1 MARSDDSRTRCT
13 LTKIST
19 KQPSARCAH
28 RWPHEPPKQSPN
40 QPCYHDLRSSRRP
53 PPRQA
58 NHTGARPYQPSIR
71 RPVTK
76 PGTSFRGNVPGTPS
90 PFSPHARQH
99 LTLAM
104 FDFKLCSTLPGSEWR
119 PAATQYMV
127 RNASAMVRQAGGR
140 HEERHSSHFGS
151 QACHSTNNTIQTR

>member
-40 QPCYHDLRSSRRP
+40 QPCYHDLPSSRRP

-90 PFSPHARQH
+90 PFSPHAQQH

-104 FDFKLCSTLPGSEWR
+104 SDFKYVPLYPGPNGALLRHNTWSV
-119 PAATQYMV
+119 T

-140 HEERHSSHFGS
+140 HHGV
-151 QACHSTNNTIQTR
+151 QPQIPGPQTAV